1 MKTPREVI
9 QHWLAAYNQRDARAA
24 AELYDEESVT
34 EYSHTVNVLREVKPV
49 RSDFAVLAGFEDQIL
64 PSLLAGAD
72 GAISGFS
79 NVAPELFVDLVRSVR
94 EGDLT
99 RAAELH
105 RRVLSL
111 ASIIGLSD
119 PLIGAVKLAM
129 KKLDV
134 PISPTVRGPALPPP
148 PEAHTTIEGSGA
160 RSGTRRGL
168 KSWSTLD

>member
-1 MKTPREVI
+1 M
-9 QHWLAAYNQRDARAA
+9 
-24 AELYDEESVT
+24 VT

-105 RRVLSL
+105 RRVAFLPGIS
-111 ASIIGLSD
+111 GLHEPPIRD
-119 PLIGAVKLAM
+119 VKPAI
-129 KKLDV
+129 KKLGV
-134 PISPTVRGPALPPP
+134 PI
-148 PEAHTTIEGSGA
+148 
-160 RSGTRRGL
+160 
-168 KSWSTLD
+168 